1 MTTFFRD
8 VEFQTLDGL
17 TLRGSLYPA
26 GTRGPAAI
34 ITPGFNCVKEM
45 FVPEVAEQFQL
56 AGITALIYD
65 PRSLGLSDGEPRN
78 EVDPMK
84 QVSDYSDALTYL
96 RTLPEVDPD
105 QIIFWGQSFAGC
117 VALCA
122 AALDKRAR
130 MVVSICPLLD
140 FELTPE
146 KFPRVLARS
155 MADRESRA
163 AGNAPVFIPV
173 LTEAGVNPAGLGIGA
188 DKEEFDYMVN
198 AKKYGAAR
206 HENRTTLQTYYKLIT
221 WQPHGVMRYMYET
234 PVLMVIP
241 ELDQISPPEQQFALF
256 DTFPGPKKA
265 HVSVGKGHLNV
276 LSGPEFPDLI
286 KMQVDFIKDI
296 LAGKTESYVQGANGK
311 TNGHTNGNGVH
322 A

>member
-1 MTTFFRD
+1 MPTSPRD

-17 TLRGSLYPA
+17 TIRGALYAAP
-26 GTRGPAAI
+26 TRGPAAI

-65 PRSLGLSDGEPRN
+65 PRNLGLSDGEPRN

-105 QIIFWGQSFAGC
+105 KIIFWGQSFAGC

-122 AALDKRAR
+122 GALDKRAR

-146 KFPRVLARS
+146 KFPKVLAKK
-155 MADRESRA
+155 D
-163 AGNAPVFIPV
+163 
-173 LTEAGVNPAGLGIGA
+173 GVNPAGLGIGA

-206 HENRTTLQTYYKLIT
+206 HENRTTLQTYYKLIM
-221 WQPHGVMRYMYET
+221 WQPYGIMKYMHQT

-241 ELDQISPPEQQFALF
+241 ELDQISPPEQQHSLF
-256 DTFPGPKKA
+256 STFPGPKKA
-265 HVSVGKGHLNV
+265 HVSIGKGHLNV

-286 KMQVDFIKDI
+286 KMQVDFIQDI
-296 LAGKTESYVQGANGK
+296 LAGNTERYI
-311 TNGHTNGNGVH
+311 TNGYTNGTHENYKGDW
-322 A
+322 AAM

>member
-1 MTTFFRD
+1 
-8 VEFQTLDGL
+8 
-17 TLRGSLYPA
+17 
-26 GTRGPAAI
+26 
-34 ITPGFNCVKEM
+34 M

-84 QVSDYSDALTYL
+84 QVSDYSDALTFL

-105 QIIFWGQSFAGC
+105 QIFFWGQSFAGC

-122 AALDKRAR
+122 GALDKRAR

-146 KFPRVLARS
+146 KFPRVLAKS

-163 AGNAPVFIPV
+163 AGNAPIFLPV

-198 AKKYGAAR
+198 AKKYGAIR
-206 HENRTTLQTYYKLIT
+206 HENRTTLQTYYKLIM
-221 WQPHGVMRYMYET
+221 WQPHGIMRYMHET
-234 PVLMVIP
+234 PVLMVVP

-265 HVSVGKGHLNV
+265 HVSAGKGHLDV

-296 LAGKTESYVQGANGK
+296 LAGKKENYTA
-311 TNGHTNGNGVH
+311 NGHTNGTTVGV
-322 A
+322 AV